1 MSTPQNF
8 SLLRIRNAKMKL
20 ALLPRSR
27 ARTLLHSQ
35 ALLSREESSSKQDLQ
50 PSRSRSRRKR
60 RKTRGSRHKRR
71 HL

>member
-27 ARTLLHSQ
+27 VRTLLHSQ

-50 PSRSRSRRKR
+50 PSRSRRKR
-60 RKTRGSRHKRR
+60 RKTRGRRHKRR